1 MKYFELIKFL
11 NDNDI
16 NYNDGFYYNKNNEM
30 IGGWIRINADID
42 FDCDDDDELKKYC
55 DEYNE

>member
-11 NDNDI
+11 NDNKIYYD
-16 NYNDGFYYNKNNEM
+16 NGFYYNNDGKM
-30 IGGWIRINADID
+30 VGGWIRIDADID

-55 DEYNE
+55 NEYNE